1 MRSGFHSIVIEVVDF
16 VTGDF
21 AAKLLRVLAQTIG
34 GGTFANYERP
44 RPVDERIA
52 RLDEART
59 ALAESLEAID
69 ELRVEADLAR
79 TEHATVALALQ
90 TTLAS
95 KDDAEKKLQGIQ
107 RIMDEDVE
115 AFRAVAGVSDVRMER
130 IIGFASGVAASI
142 IATAIWTYGGR
153 LLDFAGIG

>member
-1 MRSGFHSIVIEVVDF
+1 MGSGFNSIAIEIVDF

-21 AAKLLRVLAQTIG
+21 AAKLLRI
-34 GGTFANYERP
+34 FARAVGADAFITYERP

-52 RLDEART
+52 RIDEART

-69 ELRVEADLAR
+69 ELRVEADVAR
-79 TEHATVALALQ
+79 TEHAAVALALQ

-95 KDDAEKKLQGIQ
+95 KDDAEKKLQSIQ
-107 RIMDEDVE
+107 RIMDEEVE
-115 AFRAVAGVSDVRMER
+115 AFRAVAGVSDVRKER

-142 IATAIWTYGGR
+142 IATAIWTYGAR
-153 LLDFAGIG
+153 LLDFAGFG